1 MPRPKPKVDWS
12 ARTELPENPYSD
24 DDVEFIVKA
33 VEGNGNGQLATTDRQ
48 LLLNLVR
55 QAGQAFLLATYQHLG
70 PTPGEI
76 KTALRKLSK
85 DAEKLSQTIS
95 ALDDATV
102 FALLRQ
108 RGEFRK
114 AYQNLQWPTESTE
127 RPHVRALSI
136 VSALSAEAKAAIEEV
151 GKQHPPAD
159 ENPLDWMID
168 WEFDPIYRSGPPVG
182 KFIVQLATIYHEITV
197 EEPRC
202 EHDRVEDT
210 YSGNFLLFVDACLK
224 PLEGESREALGRTIQ
239 DYLPKWRETR
249 DLKS

>member
-12 ARTELPENPYSD
+12 ARTELPDNPYSD
-24 DDVEFIVKA
+24 DDVELIVNS
-33 VEGNGNGQLATTDRQ
+33 VEGYGKPRLSTADRRH
-48 LLLNLVR
+48 LLSLVR
-55 QAGQAFLLATYQHLG
+55 QVGQAFLLATYQHLG

-76 KTALRKLSK
+76 QTALRKLRK
-85 DAEKLSQTIS
+85 EAEKLSQTIS

-114 AYQNLQWPTESTE
+114 AYLNVQWPTESTE
-127 RPHVRALSI
+127 RRHVRALSI
-136 VSALSAEAKAAIEEV
+136 IPTLAAEAKAAIEEV
-151 GKQHPPAD
+151 GKPHPPEA

-168 WEFDPIYRSGPPVG
+168 WEIDPIYPSGPPVG
-182 KFIVQLATIYHEITV
+182 KFIVQLAEIYYEITG

-202 EHDRVEDT
+202 EHDRDSDK
-210 YSGNFLLFVDACLK
+210 YSGDFLIFVRHCLK
-224 PLEGESREALGRTIQ
+224 PLESEKRKALGRTIQ
-239 DYLPKWRETR
+239 DYLPKWREAR